1 MNTLKF
7 HTPIMAKPTTQLS
20 STQVD
25 KVKPSSKLQKLFD
38 GGGLYLE
45 IKPSGVKTWRMKC
58 KPNGKE
64 TLLSF
69 GQYPAVTLAQARKK
83 RAEAQELLAKGID
96 PREAKR
102 AAEAAEKARTANTFE
117 HVARNWHTSKLPEWK
132 ENTAKAALS
141 RLERDVF
148 PFLGAIPIADITHQQ
163 IVDAL
168 EALQKRGVIDAAR
181 KAKTEI
187 SRVFKYAIQRGM
199 VRYNPVNDLDS
210 VIRKTTVRHFAA
222 ITRDELPDF
231 LKVLDQND
239 IRMFLS
245 TRVAINLI
253 MLLFMRTGELIGAE
267 WKEIDLEKGVWIIP
281 WQRMKMGSRKVNPDM
296 TDHRIDL
303 PKQAVAL
310 LKEQFQYSG
319 CRQHVFPSQRDPRK
333 PMSNGAILMA
343 LRRMGYQGR
352 MTGHGFRALAAS
364 ALGELGYR
372 REVIER
378 QLAHKERDKVQ
389 AAYHRAD
396 FLKERKK
403 MLQAWAD
410 HIDAIR
416 RRNTVKLVA

>member
-1 MNTLKF
+1 
-7 HTPIMAKPTTQLS
+7 MAKPVKALTNTQIE
-20 STQVD
+20 
-25 KVKPSSKLQKLFD
+25 KAKPAGKLQSLFD

-58 KPNGKE
+58 KVNAKAV
-64 TLLSF
+64 LLSF
-69 GQYPAVTLAQARKK
+69 GRYPAVSLAQARKK

-102 AAEAAEKARTANTFE
+102 AAEAAEKARTVNTFE
-117 HVARNWHTSKLPEWK
+117 HVARNWHASKLPEWK

-199 VRYNPVNDLDS
+199 VRYNSVNDLDS

-231 LKVLDQND
+231 LKALDQND

-319 CRQHVFPSQRDPRK
+319 YRQHVFPSQRNPRK